1 MTDQLNSFDPPQ
13 TWDELVEL
21 KPKICHST
29 PETARLP
36 QDLAFYQLYTKLVPR
51 DIRLEIINQ
60 LIGDN
65 DYKILQNNF
74 PYLNLLKHLPEVKH
88 YCLWSRI
95 GELSPEKIDSEITK
109 VFPGKKYFWLENSPQ
124 TKSIPEIWHC
134 QVFVKE
140 K

>member
-1 MTDQLNSFDPPQ
+1 MTFKLYTFDPPK
-13 TWDELVEL
+13 TWEELIKL
-21 KPKICHST
+21 IPKIRQSA
-29 PETARLP
+29 PRVDRFP
-36 QDLAFYQLYTKLVPR
+36 DDLAFYQLYTKLVSR

-65 DYKILQNNF
+65 DYKILKNNF
-74 PYLNLLKHLPEVKH
+74 PYLRLIQNIPGVVH

-95 GELSPEKIDSEITK
+95 GKLNKEIVNAEITK
-109 VFPGKKYFWLENSPQ
+109 EFPGKDFFWFENHQ
-124 TKSIPEIWHC
+124 KTKSIPEIWHC